1 MATPAKDSKPTENPT
16 GLPADADAPGNAEMQ
31 KTVDKAEEQGF
42 YGVEVDVT
50 PNEHYTV
57 DGVLAGKP
65 TPETDAKAADK
76 AAEAVRDL
84 AGPGNGPGPR

>member
-1 MATPAKDSKPTENPT
+1 MVTAKDKPTENPT

-42 YGVEVDVT
+42 YGVETDPT
-50 PNEHYTV
+50 PNSHYSV
-57 DGVLAGKP
+57 DGVTSGAP
-65 TPETDAKAADK
+65 TPETDAKHADEVAK
-76 AAEAVRDL
+76 HVRDL